1 MKEKLEN
8 KKELD
13 EKLADKKDNKK
24 VNANDKITNKKEETK
39 LKDNNLAKDKTDS
52 ESNNKKSKSKESTK
66 QEKDKTN
73 KSKTV
78 GNQSNKSNKKVEKK
92 NIIEEDI
99 IGETIRQRKK
109 LPKELKDK
117 ISNSIFFNVL
127 IIVFMMISTLVI
139 NLMFNRYSLS
149 RFETIMKIVQITV
162 CLITI
167 VIFEYSYKKDSLK
180 SGLYGIEFLLYSIAV
195 LYVPY
200 MYNLNNL
207 DFLEN
212 VICAFVIYYIVKSIS
227 TLIYYRHKYLKENMS
242 DVKEIVKEE
251 TKGYLD
257 EESKKTLKEK
267 KKK

>member
-39 LKDNNLAKDKTDS
+39 LKDNNSAKGKTDS
-52 ESNNKKSKSKESTK
+52 KSKKTSKSKEIQK
-66 QEKDKTN
+66 QENDKTN
-73 KSKTV
+73 KSKTD

-227 TLIYYRHKYLKENMS
+227 TLIYYKHKYLKENMS

-267 KKK
+267 NKK

>member
-1 MKEKLEN
+1 MKKELEN

-13 EKLADKKDNKK
+13 EKPADKKEKASNKI
-24 VNANDKITNKKEETK
+24 NDKKEETK
-39 LKDNNLAKDKTDS
+39 LKDNNST
-52 ESNNKKSKSKESTK
+52 KSKIDSKNNTSKKANSNESIK
-66 QEKDKTN
+66 QENTKTN
-73 KSKTV
+73 KFKTD
-78 GNQSNKSNKKVEKK
+78 GNQSNKSNKNVEKK
-92 NIIEEDI
+92 DIIEEDI
-99 IGETIRQRKK
+99 IGETIRQRRK
-109 LPKELKDK
+109 LPKEIKDK

-127 IIVFMMISTLVI
+127 IIVFMMISALVI
-139 NLMFNRYSLS
+139 NLMFIRYNLS
-149 RFETIMKIVQITV
+149 RFEMIMKIVQITV

-180 SGLYGIEFLLYSIAV
+180 SALYGIEFLLYSIAV

-200 MYNLNNL
+200 MYNLNNI

-212 VICAFVIYYIVKSIS
+212 VICAFVIYYIVKSIFI
-227 TLIYYRHKYLKENMS
+227 LIYYRNKYLKDNMS

-267 KKK
+267 RKSK

>member
-39 LKDNNLAKDKTDS
+39 LKDNNSVKGKTDS
-52 ESNNKKSKSKESTK
+52 KSKKTSKSKEIQK
-66 QEKDKTN
+66 QENDKTN
-73 KSKTV
+73 KSKTD

-212 VICAFVIYYIVKSIS
+212 VICAFVIYYIVKFTHSAFYTYAVAFYDRIVYS
-227 TLIYYRHKYLKENMS
+227 SSHNIY
-242 DVKEIVKEE
+242 
-251 TKGYLD
+251 
-257 EESKKTLKEK
+257 
-267 KKK
+267 